1 MMKLIYSGTSPF
13 VRKVSVL
20 LLETGLDGRVER
32 ETVAIT
38 PMKPG
43 DVVPAANP
51 LGKVPCL
58 ITDDGTA
65 IFDSRVITRYLDSLH
80 EGAKLYPEGE
90 ALWPVLTL
98 EAVADGMTEAAVLM
112 IYERLLRTEAQKSPE
127 WVEAQWL
134 KISRALAHLEA
145 NVAMLEPMN
154 MASIAVG
161 AVLGYLDFRFD
172 DRQWRK
178 LAPKLAEWEAAFAKR
193 PSMQATQPG

>member
-1 MMKLIYSGTSPF
+1 MKLIFSGTSPF
-13 VRKVSVL
+13 VRKVSVM
-20 LLETGLDGRVER
+20 LLETGLDGQVSK

-58 ITDDGTA
+58 ITDDGPL
-65 IFDSRVITRYLDSLH
+65 FDSRVITRYLDALN
-80 EGAKLYPEGE
+80 EGAKLYPEGA

-98 EAVADGMTEAAVLM
+98 EAVADGMLDAAVLM
-112 IYERLLRTEAQKSPE
+112 IYERLLRSDEQKSPE

-145 NVAMLEPMN
+145 NMDALAPLT
-154 MASIAVG
+154 MASISVAC
-161 AVLGYLDFRFD
+161 ALGYLDFRHD
-172 DRQWRK
+172 DRGWRAI
-178 LAPKLAEWEAAFAKR
+178 APKLAAWEAGFAKR
-193 PSMQATQPG
+193 ASMQATMPG